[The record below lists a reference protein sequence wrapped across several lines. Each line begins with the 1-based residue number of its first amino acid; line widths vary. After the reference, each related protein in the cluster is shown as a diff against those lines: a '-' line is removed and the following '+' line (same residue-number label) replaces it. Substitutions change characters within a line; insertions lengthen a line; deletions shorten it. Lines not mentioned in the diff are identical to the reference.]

1 MDLPQRITP
10 QDLTNT
16 INSPRA
22 PMEFPVH
29 PANIFEAGTYEWT
42 EFEIRELRRS
52 QREFDFDP
60 EKVARLQCR
69 IEELCATEHGRKFL
83 AREEAIE
90 ISCAWDRAKREG
102 GVKSRYIGKGLKEFE
117 APTKEHQ
124 RAKNAIER
132 MAMDRK
138 SSAMVLL
145 FGPPGTGKTHLAIAA
160 LHHRFRIDQN
170 RFAGEYITAAE
181 IAQEV
186 RESYNDEDHGA
197 TEKGILGRLMGRGLL
212 VVDEVGAGLGSD
224 HERAMLNAVVCGR
237 YNNLLPTILIS
248 NLGLDAIKLAAGD
261 RIMDRLKEDHGSAA
275 IPMAWASWR
284 GRKTA

>member
-1 MDLPQRITP
+1 MDLPRRITP

-16 INSPRA
+16 LAPRSDA
-22 PMEFPVH
+22 GDFPIH
-29 PANIFEAGTYEWT
+29 PANRFEAGTYEWT

-60 EKVARLQCR
+60 EKVARLQFR
-69 IEELCATEHGRKFL
+69 INELYATENGCKLF
-83 AREEAIE
+83 AREEVIE

-102 GVKSRYIGKGLKEFE
+102 GVKSRYVGKGFKEFE
-117 APTKEHQ
+117 APTKDRQ
-124 RAKNAIER
+124 RAKDAIER
-132 MAMDRK
+132 LAMDRK
-138 SSAMVLL
+138 SSAMILL
-145 FGPPGTGKTHLAIAA
+145 FGPPGTGKTHLAVAA

-170 RFAGEYITAAE
+170 RYAGEYITAAE

-197 TEKGILGRLMGRGLL
+197 TEKGIIGRLMGRGLL

-261 RIMDRLKEDHGSAA
+261 RIMDRLKEDQGSAA

-284 GRKTA
+284 GRKTI